1 MDNAPSIIDNNDN
14 TTLTQSNL
22 IFSHRFEK
30 RLKKIYPK
38 LRKYCRYIFL
48 SIEGV
53 FPKAPIDPNKLELY
67 YFYFLMP
74 SYYP

>member
-14 TTLTQSNL
+14 TTITQSNL
-22 IFSHRFEK
+22 IFSPRFQK
-30 RLKKIYPK
+30 RLKKIHPK
-38 LRKYCRYIFL
+38 LKKICRFLFL

-67 YFYFLMP
+67 YSIF
-74 SYYP
+74 